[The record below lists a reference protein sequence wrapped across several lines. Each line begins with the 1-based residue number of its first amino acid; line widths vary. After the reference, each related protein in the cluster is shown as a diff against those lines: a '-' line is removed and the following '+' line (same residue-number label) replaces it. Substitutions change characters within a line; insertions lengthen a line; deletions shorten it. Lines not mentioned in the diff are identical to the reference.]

1 MSERKASVTRT
12 TERVEVKIVLN
23 LDGRGVGAVQT
34 GFPFLD
40 QMLTLFARQAAFD
53 LEIHCKGS
61 DADPHGS
68 VEDVAVCLG
77 LALDNALGESK
88 GTPRYGQSYAPVN
101 EHLARAVVDISG
113 HPCLVYRVRASVPHL
128 SGADAGVIESFWRH
142 FAAQARL
149 NLHIELLYGDGL
161 PAFEAIFKAA
171 ARALSHACRAQSHPA
186 AAPRDL

>member
-12 TERVEVKIVLN
+12 TERVEVKVVLN
-23 LDGRGVGAVQT
+23 LDGKGGGTVQT

-40 QMLTLFARQAAFD
+40 QMLTLFARLAAFD
-53 LEIHCKGS
+53 LEIRCKGNES
-61 DADPHGS
+61 APLES
-68 VEDVAVCLG
+68 VADVALCLG
-77 LALDNALGESK
+77 LALDNALGERK

-113 HPCLVYRVRASVPHL
+113 HPCLVYHVRASVPNL
-128 SGADAGVIESFWRH
+128 SGADAGVIERFWRN
-142 FAAQARL
+142 FAVQARL

-171 ARALSHACRAQSHPA
+171 ARALSHACQVRPHASTA
-186 AAPRDL
+186 SGD